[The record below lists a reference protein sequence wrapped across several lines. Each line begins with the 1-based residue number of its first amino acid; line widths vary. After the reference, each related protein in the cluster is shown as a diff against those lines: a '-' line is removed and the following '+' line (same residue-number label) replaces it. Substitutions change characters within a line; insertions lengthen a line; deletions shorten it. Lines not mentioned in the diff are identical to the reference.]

1 MGNWMTWV
9 RESLS
14 EKLMKE
20 NLKAWYLE
28 HWRSSILRR
37 HPVCRGDFWCQCDRT
52 EFWQFEK
59 VKLEVGLELDKVKPL
74 GSLSSLYS
82 LSASWPNKGRTR
94 LVKEYDG
101 DERSIGRGGTCG
113 TISFSGISPVARS
126 QKEVVSLRYALE
138 ISFPCYSSCFY
149 WIIVHQM
156 EQMQK

>member
-1 MGNWMTWV
+1 MENWMTWV
-9 RESLS
+9 WESLS

-28 HWRSSILRR
+28 HWRSSIFWR

-59 VKLEVGLELDKVKPL
+59 VKLEVGLELDEVKPL
-74 GSLSSLYS
+74 RSLSSLYG
-82 LSASWPNKGRTR
+82 LSASWPNEGRTR
-94 LVKEYDG
+94 LVEECDG

-113 TISFSGISPVARS
+113 MIPFSRISPVARS
-126 QKEVVSLRYALE
+126 WKEVVSLGYALE
-138 ISFPCYSSCFY
+138 ISFLHYSSCFY